1 MSAWPEAMY
10 IIDKI
15 NESFKLVE
23 TFKDQIDFINEK
35 TDDIAALK
43 NRTDAHNT
51 KVQEIEDKVNN
62 ELKPK
67 IEKAVEDWEEYSGS
81 DLVGLGDNVRAIE
94 TLVQSQ
100 ERQIAFVARKDE
112 NSSGPVD
119 VTNASAY
126 SVWFIQE

>member
-10 IIDKI
+10 VIDKI

-23 TFKDQIDFINEK
+23 TFKDQINFINNS
-35 TDDIAALK
+35 TDDINTLK
-43 NRTDAHNT
+43 ERTDAHNT
-51 KVQEIEDKVNN
+51 KVQELITDFN
-62 ELKPK
+62 ELEPK
-67 IEKAVEDWEEYSGS
+67 IQEAINYWSAYSDS
-81 DLVGLGDNVRAIE
+81 ELTNLGNDVQAIE
-94 TLVQSQ
+94 TLVKSQ

>member
-23 TFKDQIDFINEK
+23 TFKDQIDFINDSAE
-35 TDDIAALK
+35 DINTLK
-43 NRTDAHNT
+43 ERTDTHDT
-51 KVQEIEDKVNN
+51 KVQELITDFN
-62 ELKPK
+62 ELEPK
-67 IEKAVEDWEEYSGS
+67 IQEAINYWSAYSDS
-81 DLVGLGDNVRAIE
+81 EFTKLGNNVQTIE
-94 TLVQSQ
+94 TLVKSQ

-112 NSSGPVD
+112 NSGGPVD
-119 VTNASAY
+119 ITNASAY